1 MNSYKNIYLYIGR
14 HKYIFNVYI
23 YMNIYIYIY
32 MCVCVCVTVAL
43 VGILARV
50 FKTVSR
56 LVTVQGCSET
66 FFKTI

>member
-1 MNSYKNIYLYIGR
+1 MYI
-14 HKYIFNVYI
+14 YI
-23 YMNIYIYIY
+23 YMNIYMYIYIY
-32 MCVCVCVTVAL
+32 ICVCVTVAL